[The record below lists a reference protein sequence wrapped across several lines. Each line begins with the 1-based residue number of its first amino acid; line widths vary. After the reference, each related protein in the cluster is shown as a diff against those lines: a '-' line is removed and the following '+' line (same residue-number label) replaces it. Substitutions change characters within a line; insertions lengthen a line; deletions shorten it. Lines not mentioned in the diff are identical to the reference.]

1 MLYFHISFNWQP
13 SLPTLIKITVYSGG
27 IDLYMNSLFVLTKLT
42 NCPLTRIIS
51 PLTTQK
57 VFAITLLILQDLR
70 LLPTLNEMG

>member
-1 MLYFHISFNWQP
+1 MLYFCISLNWQP
-13 SLPTLIKITVYSGG
+13 FLSDLIKLQFMAGRLT
-27 IDLYMNSLFVLTKLT
+27 LYMNSIFVLAKLS

-70 LLPTLNEMG
+70 LLAALNEMG